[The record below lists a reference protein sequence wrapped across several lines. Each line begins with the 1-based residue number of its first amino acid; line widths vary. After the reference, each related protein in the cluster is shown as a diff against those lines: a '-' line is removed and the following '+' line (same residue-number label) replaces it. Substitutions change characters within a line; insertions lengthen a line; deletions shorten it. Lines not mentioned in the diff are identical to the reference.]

1 MIHHRAVS
9 ATGET
14 AGSGAQQQSLGHA
27 NPGAVRRAL
36 SLAVEAV
43 CPLVLIAILIDSTRR
58 VGWAWY
64 ERDPS
69 IYASIARYWE
79 EGLIPYRDV
88 WEFKPPLIF
97 VALRTGFALWGYE
110 AESLRRVLLILTTAG
125 ALSLY
130 FGLRRARCLIAAPVA
145 ALALMTLV
153 VVNPWGLPLQN
164 TESLVVAFGALAI
177 GCAAAH
183 QRAPR
188 WWWALLSGACLGLA
202 TTGKQPAAIFALP
215 LGFQLCLWGAP
226 AGWRARVVYGVQRAL
241 LGMSGFVLVVA
252 AFALYFASHNALAAF
267 YDAVLVDGA
276 RYSGAFSLAWFHP
289 TTLDPSLSQRI
300 PVSLARFLSVRPQ
313 WPFIDAGH
321 MWPFVAAIVVLPV
334 LTLLRPSRWVATIW
348 MWLFAALL
356 AVLVGPAGENHYL
369 VMTLPAVALTVGI
382 ACELIW
388 PDSDPPRRSRQ
399 TLRLLCGIAIAA
411 ILYGSTWREGY
422 VAQRSQAPGT
432 NLVEEQA
439 RQLGQ
444 QIRAAAQPGDR
455 LFVEDEPLQIYLY
468 AGVPPASRFLYWN
481 APNPAAVAERRAAYE
496 RKPTF
501 VFLTHASEQRLEA
514 RRADPSAAPDA
525 IDRDYE
531 RWLTSPVGVVY
542 RRGPVD

>member
-1 MIHHRAVS
+1 VS

-14 AGSGAQQQSLGHA
+14 AGSSAQQQSLGHA

-36 SLAVEAV
+36 SLAVDAV
-43 CPLVLIAILIDSTRR
+43 CPLVLIAILVDCTRR

-79 EGLIPYRDV
+79 DGLIPYRDV

-145 ALALMTLV
+145 ALGLMTLV

-188 WWWALLSGACLGLA
+188 WWWALLSGACPGLA

-241 LGMSGFVLVVA
+241 LGMIGFVLVVA

-267 YDAVLVDGA
+267 YDAVLVDGV

-321 MWPFVAAIVVLPV
+321 MWPFVGAIVVLPV

-388 PDSDPPRRSRQ
+388 PDVIRRGVRARRCACSAALRSLRFSMARRGGRAMPRSAARLPGPTWSKSRRASSVSRSALPRNRATGSSSKTNRCRSICMRACRQPRASSIGTRQ
-399 TLRLLCGIAIAA
+399 TPPPSPSAA
-411 ILYGSTWREGY
+411 RPTSANPPSFSRT
-422 VAQRSQAPGT
+422 
-432 NLVEEQA
+432 
-439 RQLGQ
+439 
-444 QIRAAAQPGDR
+444 
-455 LFVEDEPLQIYLY
+455 
-468 AGVPPASRFLYWN
+468 PASSAWKRG
-481 APNPAAVAERRAAYE
+481 AP
-496 RKPTF
+496 T
-501 VFLTHASEQRLEA
+501 
-514 RRADPSAAPDA
+514 SAAPDA

-542 RRGPVD
+542 RRGPTD

>member
-1 MIHHRAVS
+1 
-9 ATGET
+9 
-14 AGSGAQQQSLGHA
+14 
-27 NPGAVRRAL
+27 
-36 SLAVEAV
+36 
-43 CPLVLIAILIDSTRR
+43 
-58 VGWAWY
+58 
-64 ERDPS
+64 
-69 IYASIARYWE
+69 
-79 EGLIPYRDV
+79 
-88 WEFKPPLIF
+88 
-97 VALRTGFALWGYE
+97 
-110 AESLRRVLLILTTAG
+110 
-125 ALSLY
+125 
-130 FGLRRARCLIAAPVA
+130 
-145 ALALMTLV
+145 
-153 VVNPWGLPLQN
+153 
-164 TESLVVAFGALAI
+164 
-177 GCAAAH
+177 
-183 QRAPR
+183 
-188 WWWALLSGACLGLA
+188 
-202 TTGKQPAAIFALP
+202 
-215 LGFQLCLWGAP
+215 
-226 AGWRARVVYGVQRAL
+226 VQRAL
-241 LGMSGFVLVVA
+241 LGMIGFVLVVA

-267 YDAVLVDGA
+267 YDAVLVDGV

-321 MWPFVAAIVVLPV
+321 MWPFVGAIVVLPV

-422 VAQRSQAPGT
+422 AAQRSQVQRK
-432 NLVEEQA
+432 LVEEQA

-468 AGVPPASRFLYWN
+468 AGVAAALHLLERAEPRRHHR
-481 APNPAAVAERRAAYE
+481 APRGLRAQTHLRLSHARQRAAPGK
-496 RKPTF
+496 RGAPT
-501 VFLTHASEQRLEA
+501 
-514 RRADPSAAPDA
+514 RAPLPMRSIATTSAGSTSPSASSTVAAQPTKDLRISWSPARLRA
-525 IDRDYE
+525 IRVRFWTE
-531 RWLTSPVGVVY
+531 SWHSITPRCGGCCGSVSHCGQ
-542 RRGPVD
+542 